1 MIESVKD
8 SYNAEYPELNELFNQ
23 VRQSLQNLELHFQKE
38 ENVLFPYLYILF
50 EASQNEQMMVELETF
65 VEHLFEHIF
74 IENNILFPLFE
85 KLEREWVR

>member
-1 MIESVKD
+1 
-8 SYNAEYPELNELFNQ
+8 
-23 VRQSLQNLELHFQKE
+23 
-38 ENVLFPYLYILF
+38 
-50 EASQNEQMMVELETF
+50 MMVELETF